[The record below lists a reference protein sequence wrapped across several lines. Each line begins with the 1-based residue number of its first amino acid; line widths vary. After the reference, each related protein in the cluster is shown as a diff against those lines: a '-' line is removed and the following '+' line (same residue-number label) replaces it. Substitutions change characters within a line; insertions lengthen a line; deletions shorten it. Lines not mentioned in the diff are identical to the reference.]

1 MTRLDDELAGYV
13 RELFAPEDD
22 VLRAIRERHD
32 EAELPNIF
40 ISPEEASVIQ
50 LLLRAIGAARVLE
63 VGTLG
68 GYSGVW
74 IARALPQDGTLTT
87 IERQPER
94 AAVARDAFR
103 DAGVLDRVA
112 MVVGEAL
119 SVMRGMEAGFDAVF
133 LDADK
138 EPLPDYFGEAVRLT
152 RVGGLVLCDNTL
164 CEGRVTRPSDREPDV
179 EGIREYNRL
188 AARDPRLVSALIPV
202 RDGLTVSV
210 KVAD

>member
-1 MTRLDDELAGYV
+1 MNLDYALASYV

-22 VLRAIRERHD
+22 ALRAIRERHD
-32 EAELPNIF
+32 REDLPDIF
-40 ISPEEASVIQ
+40 ISPEEAGIIQ
-50 LLLRAIGAARVLE
+50 MLLRAIGARRVLE

-74 IARALPQDGTLTT
+74 IARALPHDGKLVT

-94 AAVARDAFR
+94 ALIARDAFR
-103 DAGVLDRVA
+103 EAGVLERVEILRGDA
-112 MVVGEAL
+112 GA
-119 SVMRGMEAGFDAVF
+119 VMRSLTPGFDAVF
-133 LDADK
+133 VDADK
-138 EPLPDYFGEAVRLT
+138 EPLPEYFVEALRLT
-152 RVGGLVLCDNTL
+152 RVGGLLLCDNTL
-164 CEGRVTRPSDREPDV
+164 CKGRVADLEDREADV

-188 AARDPRLVSALIPV
+188 AAHDTRLASALIPV

>member
-1 MTRLDDELAGYV
+1 
-13 RELFAPEDD
+13 
-22 VLRAIRERHD
+22 
-32 EAELPNIF
+32 
-40 ISPEEASVIQ
+40 
-50 LLLRAIGAARVLE
+50 

-74 IARALPQDGTLTT
+74 IARALPDDGRLVT

-94 AAVARDAFR
+94 AQIARDAFR
-103 DAGVLDRVA
+103 DANVLERVEVLQGDA
-112 MVVGEAL
+112 GA
-119 SVMRGMEAGFDAVF
+119 VMQGLTPGFDAVF

-138 EPLPDYFGEAVRLT
+138 EPLPEYFVEALRLL
-152 RVGGLVLCDNTL
+152 RVGGLLLCDNTL
-164 CEGRVTRPSDREPDV
+164 CKGRVADHEDRESDV

-188 AARDPRLVSALIPV
+188 AAHDARLASALIPV